1 MLKDDI
7 IKMEEEVEIL
17 DYLKKY
23 EKYSLCFDNEELNK
37 KFELNKILE
46 KSRKIN
52 INIELFLKNYEKIN
66 PSFTNKLNEINDI
79 KYEFHTQLVKKDSL
93 TTILFSEEDNTKGSL
108 NKDFRNNSIKL
119 EKSEEKEILI
129 NTSNKDNK
137 INNKNKRSKIPINL
151 KNSFSKKNDEIN
163 KNISKNSSHLI
174 SQISNEKNSKENII
188 ENIEKISSEKKEKDI
203 ENDNKINNINNIIN
217 NEEKIEIN
225 NTNQTYN
232 SLNRE
237 NEENIEC
244 EQTYE
249 NIIKKNINT
258 HKFENFLN
266 RNRLDYFSQKKFF
279 KTFEKNEN
287 TYISFFRERKETL
300 GLHRPNKN
308 DISIFCGINK
318 FKNSKKIKDNK
329 DK

>member
-1 MLKDDI
+1 M
-7 IKMEEEVEIL
+7 
-17 DYLKKY
+17 
-23 EKYSLCFDNEELNK
+23 
-37 KFELNKILE
+37 
-46 KSRKIN
+46 
-52 INIELFLKNYEKIN
+52 
-66 PSFTNKLNEINDI
+66 
-79 KYEFHTQLVKKDSL
+79 
-93 TTILFSEEDNTKGSL
+93 
-108 NKDFRNNSIKL
+108 
-119 EKSEEKEILI
+119 
-129 NTSNKDNK
+129 
-137 INNKNKRSKIPINL
+137 
-151 KNSFSKKNDEIN
+151 IN
-163 KNISKNSSHLI
+163 K
-174 SQISNEKNSKENII
+174 EK
-188 ENIEKISSEKKEKDI
+188 
-203 ENDNKINNINNIIN
+203 
-217 NEEKIEIN
+217 KIEIN

-287 TYISFFRERKETL
+287 TNILFFRERKETL